1 MSSSSVDIHG
11 AFKGEGEDMI
21 AALIAAS
28 AARPGDKPPARAA
41 PGNGAGTF
49 DVDAEVIKEKKSF
62 ERELVPFDFGDQ
74 TCDAS
79 VVTAPVVPVAMTP
92 SSLMRIPTPKLVGE
106 VKPANGEEAPT
117 SRRQKGKKKSKDAV
131 KTLPTPRTGGK
142 SKDPAVRANE
152 VCAPQKPALTAEQQ
166 AAVLNQV
173 ETTSGRKQKG
183 SGKGIVATN
192 DERWANSSFQ
202 NAPAPDQ
209 LPMPSFLKD
218 MAPAPAPVVEPKK
231 KLAAPL
237 SGGAPANAAGL
248 KNLLGMSAPV
258 PVPPVPEAPAQN
270 KGQQLFNNI
279 LSSAQPPAPSP
290 TPQQHQQQPMPPP
303 GMMPPP
309 PGMRMPQYPPQ
320 NHPPPVQQK
329 LNAIFGVSSQPP
341 QPFPP
346 AQPYPTAPETSGGNF
361 QMLMSKL
368 SHRA

>member
-28 AARPGDKPPARAA
+28 AARPGDKPPARATT
-41 PGNGAGTF
+41 GNGAGTF

-117 SRRQKGKKKSKDAV
+117 SRRQRGKKKSKDAV

-173 ETTSGRKQKG
+173 ETSGRRQKG
-183 SGKGIVATN
+183 AGKGIIATN

-218 MAPAPAPVVEPKK
+218 MAPAPVPVVEPKK
-231 KLAAPL
+231 KPAAPL
-237 SGGAPANAAGL
+237 SGGASANAAGL
-248 KNLLGMSAPV
+248 KNLLGMSAPA

-279 LSSAQPPAPSP
+279 LSSAQPPAPQR
-290 TPQQHQQQPMPPP
+290 QQQQQPMPPP
-303 GMMPPP
+303 GMM
-309 PGMRMPQYPPQ
+309 MPQYPPQ

-329 LNAIFGVSSQPP
+329 LNAIFGVTSQPP

-346 AQPYPTAPETSGGNF
+346 VQPYPTAPETSGGNF

-368 SHRA
+368 SYRA